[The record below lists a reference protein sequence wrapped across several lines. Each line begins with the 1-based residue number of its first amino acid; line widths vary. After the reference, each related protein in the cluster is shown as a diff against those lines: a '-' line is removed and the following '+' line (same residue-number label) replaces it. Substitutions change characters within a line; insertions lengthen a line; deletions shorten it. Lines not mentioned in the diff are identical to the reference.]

1 MQPVSRGFTL
11 LEVLIV
17 AALISVL
24 TLLSLP
30 SFTAFGER
38 NARTAA
44 INHLYSTFAFARQ
57 LAISEQTSVS
67 VCATNQARSSCLNG
81 WHGDIMVMIGDN
93 YSAVQHKNIVRIV
106 PALPSTRIRYT
117 REGHRRA
124 VKFNP
129 LGFSKGYNGRFHIC
143 PTGAETGSTL
153 VLSQYGRLRLDDQ
166 AHACL

>member
-1 MQPVSRGFTL
+1 MQPVSQGFTL
-11 LEVLIV
+11 LEVLVV
-17 AALISVL
+17 AALVSVL

-30 SFTAFGER
+30 GFSAFSER

-44 INHLYSTFAFARQ
+44 INHLYGTLAFARQ

-67 VCATNQARSSCLNG
+67 VCATNQSRNVCLNG
-81 WHGDIMVMIGDN
+81 WHGDILVIMGD
-93 YSAVQHKNIVRIV
+93 QHRSVEQDDIVRIV

-117 REGHRRA
+117 REAHRKA

-166 AHACL
+166 AHDCL

>member
-11 LEVLIV
+11 LEVLVV

-24 TLLSLP
+24 TMLSLP
-30 SFTAFGER
+30 GFSAFGER

-44 INHLYSTFAFARQ
+44 VNYLYSTFAFARQ
-57 LAISEQTSVS
+57 LAINEQTSVS
-67 VCATNQARSSCLNG
+67 VCTTNQARSSCMNG
-81 WHGDIMVMIGDN
+81 WHGDILVMTGN
-93 YSAVQHKNIVRIV
+93 KYNAVQPEDIVRIV
-106 PALPSTRIRYT
+106 PALPSTEIRYT
-117 REGHRRA
+117 REDHRRA

-166 AHACL
+166 AHDCL

>member
-1 MQPVSRGFTL
+1 MQPTSRGFTL
-11 LEVLIV
+11 LEVLV
-17 AALISVL
+17 VVALISVL

-30 SFTAFGER
+30 GFTAFGER

-44 INHLYSTFAFARQ
+44 INHLYSTLAFARQ

-67 VCATNQARSSCLNG
+67 VCATNQARDTCLNG
-81 WHGDIMVMIGDN
+81 WHGDILVIIGDKHR
-93 YSAVQHKNIVRIV
+93 AVQQEDIVRIV
-106 PALPSTRIRYT
+106 PALPSIAISYT
-117 REGHRRA
+117 RESHRKA

-143 PTGAETGSTL
+143 PTGAKTGSTL